1 MATPN
6 ITGNVI
12 ARGFNC
18 FVRVGKN
25 PSDAQNVAFVTGFQA
40 TEDFQ
45 VQEAT
50 VLGVL
55 GPISLD
61 PQGYSCNITCA
72 GFIPAKGLV
81 GGVTQYE
88 DGGKISLMDIMP
100 SRAKFMDEASL
111 ESKIA
116 YLDFYNKKQGKILA
130 AFTGVIFT
138 SNGLSGEGNQYI
150 RHNVQ
155 MRALDW
161 DKN

>member
-25 PSDAQNVAFVTGFQA
+25 ASDAQKVAFVTSFQA
-40 TEDFQ
+40 NEDFQ

-55 GPISLD
+55 GPVALD
-61 PQGYSCNITCA
+61 PQGYSCSITCA
-72 GFIPAKGLV
+72 GFIPAKRILKGTL
-81 GGVTQYE
+81 QYE

-100 SRAKFMDEASL
+100 SRAKFMDEGAV
-111 ESKIA
+111 EKIA
-116 YLDFYNKKQGKILA
+116 YLDFYNKKMGKVLA
-130 AFTGVIFT
+130 KFVGVIFT
-138 SNGLSGEGNQYI
+138 SNGMSGEGSQYV

-155 MRALDW
+155 LRALSW
-161 DKN
+161 DKD

>member
-18 FVRVGKN
+18 FVRVGTN
-25 PSDAQNVAFVTGFQA
+25 ASDAQNVAFVTSFQA

-55 GPISLD
+55 GPVSLD
-61 PQGYSCNITCA
+61 PQGYNCSITCA
-72 GFIPAKGLV
+72 GFIPAKGLA
-81 GGVTQYE
+81 GGVIQYE
-88 DGGKISLMDIMP
+88 DSGKVSLMDIMP
-100 SRAKFMDEASL
+100 GRAKFMDEASL

-116 YLDFYNKKQGKILA
+116 YLDFYNKKEGKVLA
-130 AFTGVIFT
+130 AFEGVIFT
-138 SNGLSGEGNQYI
+138 NNGISAEGSQYV

-155 MRALDW
+155 MRALEW
-161 DKN
+161 RK

>member
-18 FVRVGKN
+18 FVRVGTN
-25 PSDAQNVAFVTGFQA
+25 ASDAQNVAFVTSFQA

-50 VLGVL
+50 VIGNL

-61 PQGYSCNITCA
+61 PQGYTCNITCA
-72 GFIPAKGLV
+72 GYIPAKGIT
-81 GGVTQYE
+81 GGAIQYE

-100 SRAKFMDEASL
+100 SRSKFMDEVSL

-116 YLDFYNKKQGKILA
+116 YLDFYNKKQGKVLCS
-130 AFTGVIFT
+130 FTGVIFT
-138 SNGLSGEGNQYI
+138 SNGISGEGSQYV

-155 MRALDW
+155 LRALEW
-161 DKN
+161 NKN

>member
-25 PSDAQNVAFVTGFQA
+25 PSDAQNVAFVTSFQA

-45 VQEAT
+45 VQEAG

-55 GPISLD
+55 GPIALD
-61 PQGYSCNITCA
+61 PQGYNCSITCA

-81 GGVTQYE
+81 DGVLQYE
-88 DGGKISLMDIMP
+88 DGGKQSLMDIVP
-100 SRAKFMDEASL
+100 SRAKFMDEGSL

-116 YLDFYNKKQGKILA
+116 YLDFYNKKQGKVLA
-130 AFTGVIFT
+130 KFTGVIFT
-138 SNGLSGEGNQYI
+138 SNGISAEGSQYV

-155 MRALDW
+155 LRALEWNKD
-161 DKN
+161 